1 MKKKFICSYCG
12 GEGKS
17 KEHIFPSWLLRETRE
32 YELKKDSLKGT
43 VGPNENTVIDVC
55 PSCNNGPLSKLDT
68 YCHELYKSFW
78 SKVVRDKILFTYD
91 FFKLTRWLLKVSFN
105 AARHQKTDA
114 GSFKPYIRYMLG
126 DDAGPPDR
134 VLFFVEVIKPSLAI
148 MDGEKV
154 DVEPH
159 DHRVGTMP
167 LGKNAPFDVVQE
179 ARFVAINSFYFYIIF
194 LKDSPSEAI
203 IEAIKANLPQQWVR
217 LAPENESVEVHPM
230 RHYLEVKSVEVE
242 RNRDLYTK
250 GLQRHS
256 GERKG
261 K

>member
-1 MKKKFICSYCG
+1 
-12 GEGKS
+12 
-17 KEHIFPSWLLRETRE
+17 
-32 YELKKDSLKGT
+32 
-43 VGPNENTVIDVC
+43 
-55 PSCNNGPLSKLDT
+55 
-68 YCHELYKSFW
+68 
-78 SKVVRDKILFTYD
+78 
-91 FFKLTRWLLKVSFN
+91 
-105 AARHQKTDA
+105 
-114 GSFKPYIRYMLG
+114 MLG

-217 LAPENESVEVHPM
+217 LAPENESVEAHPM